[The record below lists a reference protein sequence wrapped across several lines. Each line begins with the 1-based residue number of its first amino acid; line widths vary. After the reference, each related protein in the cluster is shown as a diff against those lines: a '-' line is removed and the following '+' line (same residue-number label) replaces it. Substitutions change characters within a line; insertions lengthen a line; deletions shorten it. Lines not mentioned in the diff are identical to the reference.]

1 MTYREH
7 CIVGSLMAVPVEF
20 FDAVIKTMEKKG
32 PISEECR
39 AIIEKLRKQREDE
52 KLNLQKELMHRKKGG
67 VMR

>member
-7 CIVGSLMAVPVEF
+7 CIVGSLMAIPVEF
-20 FDAVIKTMEKKG
+20 FNAVIKTMEKKG

-39 AIIEKLRKQREDE
+39 AIIEKLRRQREDE

-67 VMR
+67 KRK

>member
-20 FDAVIKTMEKKG
+20 FNAVIKTMEKKG

-67 VMR
+67 KRK

>member
-20 FDAVIKTMEKKG
+20 FNAVIKSMEKKG
-32 PISEECR
+32 PLSEECL

-52 KLNLQKELMHRKKGG
+52 KMNRQKALLTRRKGG
-67 VMR
+67 KRK